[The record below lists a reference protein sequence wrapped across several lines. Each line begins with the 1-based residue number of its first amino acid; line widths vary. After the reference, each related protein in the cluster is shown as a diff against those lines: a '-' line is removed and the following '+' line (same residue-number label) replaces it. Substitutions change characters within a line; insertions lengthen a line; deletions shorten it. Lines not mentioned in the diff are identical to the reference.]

1 MEIADVPDVAKIKN
15 RSNLS
20 SSLSESWSSL
30 FLALF
35 SCIFILS
42 ACQEKPRVTRIDVT
56 ARAYRLIDAQKPT
69 EAIQLLES
77 ALQKEPEN
85 RTYRMALASAYAH
98 RAGFK
103 IQKLI
108 PVLNKAQSYQN
119 LQQSQLDPA
128 GPSVKPLA
136 FNAAQLVDRSHALSQ
151 VFASIPAVSQENSQ
165 DLMQAIDTLKELG
178 PELLPEEAIYKVVL
192 QVILFKHYLELS
204 LLGPSPAQNPA
215 QLAECRIE
223 AKTLTESVQ
232 LVSDLL
238 LDIYQ
243 DLGVAHP
250 SQVPT
255 LQRLTEETEKSR
267 AEILKTASSFNS
279 MDKNSQL
286 FLKISLVKLGFGL
299 VLKCD

>member
-1 MEIADVPDVAKIKN
+1 MG
-15 RSNLS
+15 
-20 SSLSESWSSL
+20 L
-30 FLALF
+30 FTCVFFLV
-35 SCIFILS
+35 
-42 ACQEKPRVTRIDVT
+42 ACQEKPRVTRVDVT
-56 ARAYRLIDAQKPT
+56 SRAYRLIDAQKPT

-77 ALQKEPEN
+77 ALQKEPDN

-108 PVLNKAQSYQN
+108 PVLYKAQAYQN

-128 GPSVKPLA
+128 GPSIKPLA
-136 FNAAQLVDRSHALSQ
+136 FNAAQLVDRTHALSQ
-151 VFASIPAVSQENSQ
+151 VFASIPAVSQENSE
-165 DLMQAIDTLKELG
+165 DLIQAIDTMKELG

-215 QLAECRIE
+215 QLEKCRID
-223 AKTLTESVQ
+223 TQSFTESFQ
-232 LVSDLL
+232 QVSELL

-243 DLGVAHP
+243 DLGMAHP
-250 SQVPT
+250 SQIPT
-255 LQRLTEETEKSR
+255 LQRLTEETQKSR
-267 AEILKTASSFNS
+267 VEILKTANSFNS